1 MTTCARRCECIA
13 DNFGIIHV
21 WFQSKYGLNNWK
33 LANATRMTEWS
44 VLIESV
50 LLFQATAVTHDE
62 ILDSLHIAA

>member
-50 LLFQATAVTHDE
+50 LLFQAAAVAHDE
-62 ILDSLHIAA
+62 ILDGLHIAA